1 MKTIKIILSALAFCI
16 LLPSCEMDEYYL
28 SGTVFIED
36 PYYPGLPEDS
46 EWGYNTFGAYID
58 REPFVSTE
66 NGLPSKIIVN
76 ADTIHMILKG
86 KMAGKE
92 VGLTFSFKGFS
103 PESNYDL
110 TELNGTVIDLGESG
124 RAVSLKIGNEIHT
137 LDIIEGELNIRK
149 VQRLYVD
156 EELSRTIMSGYFQL
170 KTFLSNEPIAI
181 SQGRFD
187 LGIGYENFYNF

>member
-1 MKTIKIILSALAFCI
+1 MKAIKIILATITILF
-16 LLPSCEMDEYYL
+16 LLPSCEMDHYDL

-58 REPFVSTE
+58 REPFVSTG
-66 NGLPSKIIVN
+66 NGLPAKVIVN
-76 ADTIHMILKG
+76 NDTIHLILRG
-86 KMAGKE
+86 RLGGQD
-92 VGLTFSFKGFS
+92 VDLTFSFKGFS

-110 TELNGTVIDLGESG
+110 TVLNGTVIDLEESG
-124 RAVSLKIGNEIHT
+124 RAVTLKIEDETYI
-137 LDIIEGELNIRK
+137 LDLIEGELNINK

-170 KTFLSNEPIAI
+170 KTFLHDEPIAI